1 MVFNSQTLHI
11 EMLQI
16 CFTLSV
22 FIAYSN
28 SVKIALISPPINLED
43 GVTCLCSCL
52 WGYSVLCRALENN
65 DLALLG
71 AGSVMWPVFI
81 VVHKY

>member
-1 MVFNSQTLHI
+1 MTF
-11 EMLQI
+11 
-16 CFTLSV
+16 C
-22 FIAYSN
+22 SN
-28 SVKIALISPPINLED
+28 AVPEILETELESLIYPPINLDD

-71 AGSVMWPVFI
+71 AVSVMWPVFI